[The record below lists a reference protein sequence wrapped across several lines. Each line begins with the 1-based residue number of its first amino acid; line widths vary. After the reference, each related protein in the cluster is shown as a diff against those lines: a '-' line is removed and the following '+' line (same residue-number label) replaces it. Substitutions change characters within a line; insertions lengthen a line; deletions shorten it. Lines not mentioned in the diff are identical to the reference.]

1 MVIILL
7 FAIKV
12 PEEDL
17 VTAIDCYATNNLLI
31 LFFL

>member
-1 MVIILL
+1 VIILL

-17 VTAIDCYATNNLLI
+17 VTAIEGHATNNLLI
-31 LFFL
+31 LVFL